1 MGKQKQLGSGL
12 SDLDT
17 VLPANIDAEK
27 TILGAILLDNEAF
40 YDDSL
45 DLTPDD
51 FSIDSHRRIYLRMN
65 DILFGLVEGSSH
77 VDIVTLANELDRNK
91 EIESVGGVAYLASL
105 TEGLPMRP
113 VIDDYIRIVRDKSR
127 LRKIMQICS
136 AAIARAADQSETAL
150 SVIGVTENALAE
162 LVAGDNKSDAVHVGD
177 IVHGVES
184 SIIAKRNQSIDK
196 TALDLTWGVEEL
208 DAFTKGLFGGE
219 LTILGGESGSG
230 KTAMMLQ
237 IVLSNAL
244 QGIPCGIFSME
255 MSKEKLLQRLY
266 PQLSNIIQSK
276 HIRDPRLL
284 NIHTDVPEIQR
295 LSKIIAGLPIWIDD
309 TSPMTLPKL
318 KARAKMMIRRRKI
331 RLFVGDYFQLI
342 EVPGA
347 IGVEKIERVAFG
359 MRDFAKSE
367 PNVHTLL
374 LSQYS
379 KASGFMKKQRR
390 TKADLMGG
398 SAIHHAAQ
406 NVVLLTVESALKRDA
421 DALLDAEWLI
431 DKQRDGLTGRV
442 TGYYDRRRLRF
453 IGANQEEKKD
463 DSNSGSASNASQ
475 RIGQ

>member
-1 MGKQKQLGSGL
+1 MGKATKQLGSGL
-12 SDLDT
+12 PSDT
-17 VLPANIDAEK
+17 QAELA
-27 TILGAILLDNEAF
+27 ILGNLLLDNEQYF
-40 YDDSL
+40 DGIGDLSSEDFSL
-45 DLTPDD
+45 DSHKRI
-51 FSIDSHRRIYLRMN
+51 FGAIASIMDGME
-65 DILFGLVEGSSH
+65 EGTH
-77 VDIVTLANELDRNK
+77 KADIVTLSHVMRKRGEL
-91 EIESVGGVAYLASL
+91 SACGGVAYLASL
-105 TEGLPMRP
+105 TEGLPMRLNISEH
-113 VIDDYIRIVRDKSR
+113 VKIIREKAKLRLLMEVGKNLYQSAEGQGIDAASLIEGVQDKLIRATADEKTD
-127 LRKIMQICS
+127 
-136 AAIARAADQSETAL
+136 AI
-150 SVIGVTENALAE
+150 
-162 LVAGDNKSDAVHVGD
+162 HVGD
-177 IVHGVES
+177 IVGGVEAG
-184 SIIAKRNQSIDK
+184 ILAKRNQNLEK
-196 TALDLTWGVEEL
+196 TALDLTWGIDEL
-208 DAFTKGLFGGE
+208 DTFTKGLFGGE
-219 LTILGGESGSG
+219 LTILGAESGAG
-230 KTAMMLQ
+230 KTALMLQ

-266 PQLSNIIQSK
+266 PQLSNIIQAK

-284 NIHTDVPEIQR
+284 TIHTDVPEIQR

-331 RLFVGDYFQLI
+331 RLFAGDYFQLI

-367 PNVHTLL
+367 PTVHTLM

-406 NVVLLTVESALKRDA
+406 NVVLLTVESALKRDH

-442 TGYYDRRRLRF
+442 TGYYDRQRLRF
-453 IGANQEEKKD
+453 VGKIQEEIKY
-463 DSNSGSASNASQ
+463 DSSTSRSSSDASQ

>member
-1 MGKQKQLGSGL
+1 MGKQKQLGTG
-12 SDLDT
+12 
-17 VLPANIDAEK
+17 LPADTQAELA
-27 TILGAILLDNEAF
+27 ILGTLLMDNEAYF
-40 YDDSL
+40 DAIGDLSSEDFSL
-45 DLTPDD
+45 DSHKRI
-51 FSIDSHRRIYLRMN
+51 FGAIASIMDGME
-65 DILFGLVEGSSH
+65 EGTH
-77 VDIVTLANELDRNK
+77 KADIVTLSHVLRKRK
-91 EIESVGGVAYLASL
+91 EIEAIGGVAYLAGL
-105 TEGLPMRP
+105 TEGLPIRLNISEHVKIIREKAKLRLLMEVGRSLYQSAEGQG
-113 VIDDYIRIVRDKSR
+113 IDS
-127 LRKIMQICS
+127 
-136 AAIARAADQSETAL
+136 TAL
-150 SVIGVTENALAE
+150 IEGIQDKLIRATADE
-162 LVAGDNKSDAVHVGD
+162 KTDAVHVGD
-177 IVHGVES
+177 IVGGVEE
-184 SIIAKRNQSIDK
+184 SILAKRNQSLDK
-196 TALDLTWGVEEL
+196 TALDLTWGIEEL
-208 DAFTKGLFGGE
+208 DTFTKGLFGGE

-230 KTAMMLQ
+230 KSAAMLQ

-266 PQLSNIIQSK
+266 PQLSTIIQSK

-284 NIHTDVPEIQR
+284 NIHTDVPEIKR
-295 LSKIIAGLPIWIDD
+295 LSKVIAGLPLWIDD
-309 TSPMTLPKL
+309 TSPLTLPKL

-367 PNVHTLL
+367 PTVHTLL
-374 LSQYS
+374 LSQFS

-421 DALLDAEWLI
+421 DALLDAEFLI

-442 TGYYDRRRLRF
+442 VGYYDRQRLRF
-453 IGANQEEKKD
+453 VGKTDEEKSN
-463 DSNSGSASNASQ
+463 DSSSRSPSNASE